1 MTYARSVAVVSA
13 LLSVLRRVFEPPPQR
28 VPEAWIRCPVCG
40 RDLVGPYP
48 VGAIV
53 PGPAGPFVD
62 SPSPEELIAKCPVH
76 GHRPYNDP
84 DKRPPFRQRALRR
97 PRKD

>member
-1 MTYARSVAVVSA
+1 M
-13 LLSVLRRVFEPPPQR
+13 
-28 VPEAWIRCPVCG
+28 
-40 RDLVGPYP
+40 
-48 VGAIV
+48 
-53 PGPAGPFVD
+53 D